1 MFIII
6 HSYVEAPLLYSD
18 NSVIDHSLL
27 YSNYVRKYIYIFL
40 IGINFY
46 PFMSIKL

>member
-18 NSVIDHSLL
+18 NSVIDHILL
-27 YSNYVRKYIYIFL
+27 YSNYVRKYIYIFNWHKFL
-40 IGINFY
+40 SFHEY
-46 PFMSIKL
+46 

>member
-18 NSVIDHSLL
+18 NSVIDHILL
-27 YSNYVRKYIYIFL
+27 YSNYVRKYIHIL
-40 IGINFY
+40 IGMNFY
-46 PFMSIKL
+46 PFMSIRL